1 MVKMNSAHILRC
13 THVIKKCSEEHTIVQ
28 LYNGGN
34 PMVEE
39 KKSAHTIVAAHTH
52 VVTDISTSC
61 GQNLKSLLLCF
72 L

>member
-1 MVKMNSAHILRC
+1 MLSKNAQRSI
-13 THVIKKCSEEHTIVQ
+13 Q

-39 KKSAHTIVAAHTH
+39 KKSAHTMVAAHTH